1 MSTILQRLLVEK
13 QELREESILAEAFM
27 KQLNEQAD
35 ELQLSELKESQTVI
49 AEIMGWAN
57 AD

>member
-1 MSTILQRLLVEK
+1 MATILQRLLTEQ
-13 QELREESILAEAFM
+13 QELREEEILATAFE

-35 ELQLSELKESQTVI
+35 DLQLGELQEAQAVI
-49 AEIMGWAN
+49 SEIMGWVD